1 MRPSLFYRIAAIV
14 NLLFAVGHTA
24 GFLTFQ
30 PKAAAGQAAI
40 RAMAVA
46 FDEDGT
52 RFSFEGFYKGFG
64 LSCTLAML
72 LIAIWSWWLGG
83 LAKSAPRATLTPGI
97 ALIAYHVG
105 GLVLSVLFFPA
116 PAVVFSAALPVLYAL
131 AVLGAVRRPL

>member
-1 MRPSLFYRIAAIV
+1 MRPSLFYRIAAVV
-14 NLLFAVGHTA
+14 NLLFAVGHTV
-24 GFLTFQ
+24 GFLTFR

-52 RFSFEGFYKGFG
+52 RFSYEGFFKGFG
-64 LSCTLAML
+64 LTCTLAML

-97 ALIAYHVG
+97 ALTAYHAG
-105 GLVLSVLFFPA
+105 GLVLSLLYFPL
-116 PAVVFSAALPVLYAL
+116 PAVVFSAALPVLYLL
-131 AVLGAVRRPL
+131 AVTSAAKA